1 MKQEKES
8 AQQSHHQ
15 AEIEESCDQV
25 EESRDPAEAR
35 NEEDAMKLAGSHWD
49 RQSGSAKPVQS
60 AGTQEAGESS
70 HGSGSAEKTEV
81 SRDRSN
87 ESRDPTEEPRDP
99 TEEPRDPTE
108 ESRDPTRESRDPTRK
123 SRGPTEETS
132 RSVWWKCNLL

>member
-1 MKQEKES
+1 MKQEKEA

-15 AEIEESCDQV
+15 VEIEESCDQV

-60 AGTQEAGESS
+60 AGIHKAGVSS

-81 SRDRSN
+81 SRD
-87 ESRDPTEEPRDP
+87 PTEK
-99 TEEPRDPTE
+99 PRDPTE
-108 ESRDPTRESRDPTRK
+108 ESRDPT
-123 SRGPTEETS
+123 EET
-132 RSVWWKCNLL
+132 RGTVWWKCNLL